1 MHESWEQA
9 KARYEAVPI
18 PDELSATVQAAIRMG
33 SRQSK
38 RRRRWLRGGL
48 AGLAAC
54 LCFCVLVNSTPAF
67 AAAVADIP
75 VLGALAR
82 VVSVEQY
89 LVQDEYQYIRV
100 DIPALENTGN
110 TELEQRIN
118 TEIRTRIDQVLEE
131 AEIRAKETQEAY
143 VATGGSEAD
152 FIPVDVTVD
161 YEIKRSDER
170 YLSFLLT
177 VCEVRANAYTQLY
190 AYNIDLTTGKQL
202 TLPDLLGP
210 DYQSIIKDTVLAEID
225 RRTAADPDQMYFVGA
240 AAEEGDTDWAPD
252 PFENDPHFYLNSDGQ
267 LVVVYEKYTIAPG
280 YMGEPEFVIPLP
292 AGSDLSQIT
301 P

>member
-9 KARYEAVPI
+9 KARYEEIPI
-18 PDELSATVQAAIRMG
+18 PEELSATVQAALRTG
-33 SRQSK
+33 SRQSA

-75 VLGALAR
+75 VLGMLAR

-89 LVQDEYQYIRV
+89 VVHDAYQYIQV
-100 DIPALENTGN
+100 DLPALENTGN
-110 TELEQRIN
+110 TALEQRIN
-118 TEIRTRIDQVLEE
+118 TEIRTRIHQVLDE
-131 AEIRAKETQEAY
+131 AEARAKETQEAY

-170 YLSFLLT
+170 YLSFLLS

-190 AYNIDLTTGKQL
+190 AYNIDLTTGRQL
-202 TLPDLLGP
+202 SLPDLLGP
-210 DYQSIIKDTVLAEID
+210 DYRKTIRDAVLAEID
-225 RRTAADPDQMYFVGA
+225 RRTQSDPDQMYFVGS
-240 AAEEGDTDWAPD
+240 AAEENDTDWADD
-252 PFENDPHFYLNSDGQ
+252 PFSADPQFYLNSDGQ
-267 LVVVYEKYTIAPG
+267 LVVVYEKYAIAPG
-280 YMGEPEFVIPLP
+280 YMGQPEFVIPLP
-292 AGSDLSQIT
+292 EGSDVSDLT